1 MKKLVSG
8 ALALMMAFS
17 LTACGGGGDEG
28 TTTTG
33 EPSSSTSTTGGTQ
46 KDTFTVALDG
56 EPNYLDNAI
65 ASDNVTATVTG
76 LLTTPIFS
84 MDENGQP
91 VNTAITDYE
100 VSEDGLTYTFH
111 FREGMVWSDGT
122 PLTAHD
128 YEYGLKHAMSIG
140 VADASYIN
148 YAANYIVNAEKYYG
162 GGFSA
167 AEMDDMGYT
176 ATDDLTLV
184 ATLMTPCTFFT
195 QIMMLP
201 VFAPAKEGVANDG
214 DYTWA
219 EDVSNPTCGPYMPE
233 SIDRTSEIVLVKNPN
248 YVDADKVL
256 TEKLVLRV
264 ITDTNAQ
271 LLAYQNGEVD
281 FARKL
286 GNEVIT
292 IYDGQ
297 EDLVMPGGIINYLFR
312 INSGESGPEALKDV
326 NVRKAIAMAINREE
340 ICLALDAGEL
350 YEPLYGIV
358 PEGIP
363 DTDGDF
369 RTNGGALF
377 EENLDEAKALMEA
390 AGYSESNRLALTYST
405 NSDATHETIAQVVQQ
420 QLSQIYI
427 DLTINTMELRTFFDS
442 TSEGNFEVA
451 RSAFSAD
458 YLDPMTYLENYT
470 ESYQAVVTSGDA
482 HYSELIESTRTMTDN
497 AERMEVLHEAENYFV
512 NEMQYHVPLLQYGT
526 FYLVK
531 PGTEGIVY
539 TPQGG
544 TDFSHVV
551 VYE

>member
-17 LTACGGGGDEG
+17 LAACGGGGDEG
-28 TTTTG
+28 TTTSG
-33 EPSSSTSTTGGTQ
+33 DPSSSTSTTGGTA

-65 ASDNVTATVTG
+65 ASDNVTATVTE

-140 VADASYIN
+140 VADASYVN
-148 YAANYIVNAEKYYG
+148 YAANYITNAEKYYG
-162 GGFSA
+162 GGFSVA
-167 AEMDDMGYT
+167 DMDDMGYT

-184 ATLMTPCTFFT
+184 ATLKTPCTFFT

-256 TEKLVLRV
+256 TEKLVLRI

-297 EDLVMPGGIINYLFR
+297 DDLVMPGGIINYLFR
-312 INSGESGPEALKDV
+312 VNSGETGPEALKDV

-350 YEPLYGIV
+350 YKPLYGIV
-358 PEGIP
+358 PAGIP
-363 DTDGDF
+363 DADGDF

-420 QLSQIYI
+420 QLAQIYI

-497 AERMEVLHEAENYFV
+497 AQRMEVLHEAENYFV
-512 NEMQYHVPLLQYGT
+512 NEMQYQVPLLQYGT